1 MLDVALAVVPAV
13 LLFALELLCKGKPFA
28 EAVDSVNKPMRWVI
42 YVLLVLM
49 IVFLTPV
56 INASTFLYFQF

>member
-1 MLDVALAVVPAV
+1 MRKTKTLCLLLMAMMLLGCAA
-13 LLFALELLCKGKPFA
+13 FA

-56 INASTFLYFQF
+56 INESTFLYFQF